1 MIEKKGIA
9 DALNL
14 PTPEQLS
21 KLTGNPLMNLID
33 EDDDSTQSESTEIS
47 LEEAKH
53 AMAELKKMRVH
64 LKDMPDITSRKTL
77 LDKLAAK
84 AEEKFEDIFDR
95 AFNCEDRYAS
105 EMINAATSMLKI
117 ALDAH
122 AKVIDSDIKLI
133 DLQMKKDKIEI
144 ELNQS
149 KGAVLGNGN
158 GNGSIEGEKIVS
170 MNRNERL
177 AQRNANK

>member
-9 DALNL
+9 EALNL

-21 KLTGNPLMNLID
+21 KLHGID
-33 EDDDSTQSESTEIS
+33 LPELYNDEEEEEKEDIS
-47 LEEAKH
+47 LEEARN
-53 AMAELKKMRVH
+53 AMEALKQMRVQ
-64 LKDMPDITSRKTL
+64 LREIPDITSRKAM
-77 LDKLAAK
+77 LDKLAEK
-84 AEEKFEDIFDR
+84 AEEKFNDIFDR

-105 EMINAATSMLKI
+105 EMINAATAMLKI

-122 AKVIDSDIKLI
+122 SKVIDSDVKLI
-133 DLQMKKDKIEI
+133 DLQIKKDKIEI

-149 KGAVLGNGN
+149 KKTHSGIESSQE
-158 GNGSIEGEKIVS
+158 SIDGEKVQI

-177 AQRNANK
+177 AQRNSNK